1 MKKPTGRGVNIKLVA
16 SVALC
21 GFSVVVCAVGTMAWF
36 SARRVSNSD
45 NGSIQVVSPT
55 GIFSKMYI
63 HPCLTEGDSVHEF
76 DINYSGYFYY
86 DAASD
91 SVKPSSNDLTITMG
105 TYDLLDRHHPLL
117 LVIELNQEYTVSNA
131 IPVAVYGQTSE
142 IFIGARN
149 PNQNPVAVSGNPLSS
164 VVEFFSYGYSATG
177 YTAICDADSI
187 NVPISNTTNSF
198 VDFDEEDGTG
208 YVRESVD
215 FYRASNGDTVK
226 YITIVLDYY
235 EAALEYIYNVFL
247 GNEIL
252 DDRIGFTCD
261 WEMII

>member
-21 GFSVVVCAVGTMAWF
+21 GFSVVVCAIGTVAWF
-36 SARRVSNSD
+36 AARRVSNSD
-45 NGSIQVVSPT
+45 NGNIQVISPS
-55 GIFSKMYI
+55 GMFNKMYI
-63 HPCLTEGDSVHEF
+63 HQCINEGDDVYEF
-76 DINYSGYFYY
+76 DKNNNGYFYY
-86 DAASD
+86 DASTD
-91 SVKPSSNDLTITMG
+91 SVKPSSNDLSIVMG

-117 LVIELNQEYTVSNA
+117 LVVELKEEYTVSNNV
-131 IPVAVYGQTSE
+131 PVTVCGQTDE

-164 VVEFFSYGYSATG
+164 VVEFFSYGYSASG
-177 YTAICDADSI
+177 YAAICDADSI

-198 VDFDEEDGTG
+198 VGFDEEDGTG
-208 YVRESVD
+208 YVRENVD

-235 EAALEYIYNVFL
+235 ETALEYIYNVFL

-252 DDRIGFTCD
+252 DDQIGFTCD